1 MLTLDQRLLYQANQ
15 LTTGA
20 NVHRVKELMLAYE
33 YAVTLHNDGIH
44 QVYLAQ
50 FERELRE
57 FVYRERTRNQS
68 RLIEVFATPEA

>member
-1 MLTLDQRLLYQANQ
+1 MMMLDQRLLYQASQ

-20 NVHRVKELMLAYE
+20 NVHRIKGLMVAYE

-57 FVYRERTRNQS
+57 FVHRERTRNQS
-68 RLIEVFATPEA
+68 RMIEANS

>member
-1 MLTLDQRLLYQANQ
+1 MIALDQTLLHQASR

-33 YAVTLHNDGIH
+33 FAVSLHNGGQH
-44 QVYLAQ
+44 KVYETR

-57 FVYRERTRNQS
+57 FVHRERIRAQS
-68 RLIEVFATPEA
+68 RTFATA